1 MPNILETF
9 DLIDS
14 LAELPEGWNFGEGV
28 AACSISLQ
36 QSQDVLRFAFDLG
49 HKEADAFPGIDGE
62 IQVCFYNEDDTLEI
76 TSEIDGTVSITVEK
90 NDETVLFR
98 EKVAFTDAI
107 KILKDFTYNKCR
119 SYVLST
125 SASTII
131 GKRSGYQVWHL
142 DPQQQTK
149 ASPLSIKS
157 VPSKQQ
163 KIYASTLRS
172 STLRLREL
180 PLSSGKY
187 QVSKFPRS
195 AEACR
200 A

>member
-9 DLIDS
+9 DLINS
-14 LAELPEGWNFGEGV
+14 FAKLSTGWNFGEGV

-36 QSQDVLRFAFDLG
+36 QSQDLLRFAFDLG
-49 HKEADAFPGIDGE
+49 HKEADAFPGIGGE

-76 TSEIDGTVSITVEK
+76 TSEVDGTVSITVEK
-90 NDETVLFR
+90 NDETVLYR
-98 EKVAFTDAI
+98 EKVLFSDAI

-131 GKRSGYQVWHL
+131 GKRNGYRVWHL
-142 DPQQQTK
+142 DPQPQTK
-149 ASPLSIKS
+149 ASRSSIKT

-163 KIYASTLRS
+163 KIYVSTLKS
-172 STLRLREL
+172 STPRFQEL
-180 PLSSGKY
+180 PLSSGKS
-187 QVSKFPRS
+187 QVSKFPRF